1 MSKQKM
7 SNTKDKNQQSED
19 NLKRKNSPITRR
31 EIIGAGVVG
40 LAGAATSRSA
50 LANTQ
55 KPVEPE
61 SGKANPDGK
70 FKDKVVLIT
79 GATSGIGKAT
89 AYAFAKEGSLVF
101 FCGRRQNLGEANQ
114 REIQAF
120 GGEATYMQADVRKES
135 DVRDFINGC
144 VKKYRRIDIA
154 FNNAGI
160 EAPPKTITE
169 LSLEEWNNVMATNAT
184 GVFLSMKYEIPV
196 MSRQGG
202 GMIVNTAS
210 VGGHQG
216 FSNIAPY
223 GASKAGIMSLTRT
236 GAMELTSKNIRVN
249 SFSPGAVDT
258 PMLRRALSSWGMTTA
273 TAAKEYPINRLAT
286 AEEMARV
293 VMWLSSDDATIM
305 VGTDIDATGGY
316 LTK

>member
-1 MSKQKM
+1 M
-7 SNTKDKNQQSED
+7 SNKKDKEQQLADSS
-19 NLKRKNSPITRR
+19 KRKNSPITRR
-31 EIIGAGVVG
+31 EIISAGVAG
-40 LAGAATSRSA
+40 LAAASTAKSVF
-50 LANTQ
+50 ANTQ

-70 FKDKVVLIT
+70 FKNKVVLIT

-89 AYAFAKEGSLVF
+89 AYAFAKEGAKVF
-101 FCGRRQNLGEANQ
+101 FCGRRTNLGEANA

-120 GGEATYMQADVRKES
+120 GGEATYMQADVRKED
-135 DVRDFINGC
+135 DVRNFIKGC
-144 VKKYRRIDIA
+144 VKKYGRIDIA

-160 EAPPKTITE
+160 EAPPKAIND
-169 LSLEEWNNVMATNAT
+169 LSLEEWNNVIATNAT

-196 MSRQGG
+196 MLRQGG
-202 GMIVNTAS
+202 GIIVNTAS

-216 FSNIAPY
+216 FANIAPY
-223 GASKAGIMSLTRT
+223 GASKAGVMSLTRT
-236 GAMELTSKNIRVN
+236 GAMELTGKNIRVN

-258 PMLRRALSSWGMTTA
+258 PMLRRALSSWGVTTEA
-273 TAAKEYPINRLAT
+273 EAKNYPINRLAT